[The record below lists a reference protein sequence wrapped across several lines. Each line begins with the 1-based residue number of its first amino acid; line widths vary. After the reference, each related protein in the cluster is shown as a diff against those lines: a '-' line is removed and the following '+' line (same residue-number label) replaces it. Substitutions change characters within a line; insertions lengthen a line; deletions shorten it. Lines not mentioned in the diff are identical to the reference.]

1 MDAVLRA
8 VAMYAVLLVIFRL
21 TGRRSMAQVT
31 TFDFFILLIVGEA
44 TQQALLGEDF
54 SVTQAALVIA
64 TLILLERL
72 FDYVSW
78 RLPRFKRVTE
88 GLPVIVVENGRPLT
102 DVMAKEQITIDDV
115 LSAGRSSQGLE
126 RLDQIKWAVLET
138 SGGISIVPKAG
149 G

>member
-31 TFDFFILLIVGEA
+31 TFDFIILLIVGEA